1 MKKILAAAFIAF
13 LSFGQSTAFAAEQTI
28 KLSVPGM
35 TCVSCPYMVKQAIS
49 MVDGIKLVDA
59 TMADRS
65 ATVTFEDTITTVQ
78 EIQQATADIGYP
90 STLID
95 AKTGS

>member
-1 MKKILAAAFIAF
+1 MKTSVTLATLALTFFISGA
-13 LSFGQSTAFAAEQTI
+13 SFAAEKTV

-35 TCVSCPYMVKQAIS
+35 SCPSCPYMVKDAVS
-49 MVDGIKLVDA
+49 MVDGVKTVKA

-65 ATVTFEDTITTVQ
+65 ATVTFDDAVTSVK

-90 STLID
+90 STLFK
-95 AKTGS
+95 AGSGS

>member
-1 MKKILAAAFIAF
+1 MKMTVTLATLALTF
-13 LSFGQSTAFAAEQTI
+13 LISGASVAAEKTV

-35 TCVSCPYMVKQAIS
+35 SCPSCPYMVKDAVS
-49 MVDGIKLVDA
+49 MVDGVKSVTA

-65 ATVTFEDTITTVQ
+65 ATVTFDDAVTTLE

-90 STLID
+90 SSLF
-95 AKTGS
+95 KVGSGS

>member
-1 MKKILAAAFIAF
+1 MKKHLAAAFIASLF
-13 LSFGQSTAFAAEQTI
+13 SGQSTVFAAEQTV

-35 TCVSCPYMVKQAIS
+35 TCVSCPYMVKQAIL
-49 MVDGIKLVDA
+49 MVDGIKLVEV

-78 EIQQATADIGYP
+78 DIQQATADIGYP
-90 STLID
+90 STLFD
-95 AKTGS
+95 ENTGS

>member
-1 MKKILAAAFIAF
+1 MKKLLAATFIATLF
-13 LSFGQSTAFAAEQTI
+13 SGQSIAFAAEQTV

-35 TCVSCPYMVKQAIS
+35 NCVSCPYMVKQAIS
-49 MVDGIKLVDA
+49 MVEGIKFVEA

-78 EIQQATADIGYP
+78 DIQQATADIGYP
-90 STLID
+90 STLFD
-95 AKTGS
+95 ENTGS